1 MKIEAVIK
9 REVPAYGWK
18 GIIIYFKK
26 YVSFF
31 STVICRCNILRWM
44 YISLSTGI
52 SSVIA
57 IEQAI
62 IIS

>member
-9 REVPAYGWK
+9 REVSPYGWEV
-18 GIIIYFKK
+18 IIIYLKK

-31 STVICRCNILRWM
+31 CTVIRTHN
-44 YISLSTGI
+44 ISLRMHISLFTGI
-52 SSVIA
+52 SSAIA
-57 IEQAI
+57 AEQAI